1 MCGIVGYI
9 GPNNAIPVIIS
20 GLERLEYR
28 GYDSAGLAFISN
40 KKLKAIKT
48 SGKVQKLK
56 AALPPNLKSNIAI
69 GHTRWATHGV
79 PSNENA
85 HPHLSMDKNL
95 ALIHNGIIENYVS
108 IKEGLRN
115 RGYEFTSETDTEVLI
130 NLISDVKQ
138 NESISLFEAVKL
150 ALTQVIGAYSIAIL
164 DSSNPNILVVAK
176 KGSPLLIGVGDK
188 EYFIASDP
196 TPFLKYTK
204 DVIYLNE
211 NSLNYVIN

>member
-40 KKLKAIKT
+40 KKLKVIKT

-85 HPHLSMDKNL
+85 HPHLSMDKN
-95 ALIHNGIIENYVS
+95 
-108 IKEGLRN
+108 K
-115 RGYEFTSETDTEVLI
+115 
-130 NLISDVKQ
+130 
-138 NESISLFEAVKL
+138 
-150 ALTQVIGAYSIAIL
+150 
-164 DSSNPNILVVAK
+164 
-176 KGSPLLIGVGDK
+176 
-188 EYFIASDP
+188 
-196 TPFLKYTK
+196 
-204 DVIYLNE
+204 
-211 NSLNYVIN
+211 